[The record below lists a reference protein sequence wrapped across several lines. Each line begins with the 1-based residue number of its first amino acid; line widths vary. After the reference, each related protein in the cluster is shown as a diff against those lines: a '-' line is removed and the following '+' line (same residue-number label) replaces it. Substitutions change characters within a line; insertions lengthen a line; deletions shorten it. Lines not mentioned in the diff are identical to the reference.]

1 MIELEDKNPSGKE
14 NESSKRNSKPA
25 PTLRSELA
33 RGPDQLQETKLRHRR
48 ATNENQVLGEIQ
60 RTKQE
65 PWTREESG
73 RDWIWAGKGELAGWW
88 TLQRTLDVRPEKWA
102 AGQEKY

>member
-65 PWTREESG
+65 P
-73 RDWIWAGKGELAGWW
+73 
-88 TLQRTLDVRPEKWA
+88 
-102 AGQEKY
+102 

>member
-14 NESSKRNSKPA
+14 NESSKRNSEPA
-25 PTLRSELA
+25 PALRLELA
-33 RGPDQLQETKLRHRR
+33 HSPNQLQETKLRHRR

-65 PWTREESG
+65 P
-73 RDWIWAGKGELAGWW
+73 
-88 TLQRTLDVRPEKWA
+88 
-102 AGQEKY
+102 